1 MRLQHWAAGQLGAT
15 RRSTCVGTFLQALTL
30 SFIVCM
36 QVTDDQLKAIF
47 NSALMAAF
55 PGSSIPGMEPVVGI
69 VHQADKPFAFI
80 EFRVPEM
87 ATAALQLSGQV
98 RCLLLAKLCASLMWV
113 AKGCKICN
121 ARHDIVC
128 VGPLSSAGHAAWQGH
143 DRAAAAGLRGP
154 STVSTGSTGTTVVP
168 RSNDT

>member
-98 RCLLLAKLCASLMWV
+98 RCLLLARLCASLMS
-113 AKGCKICN
+113 KGCKICN
-121 ARHDIVC
+121 AGHDIVC

-143 DRAAAAGLRGP
+143 DGAAAAGLRGP